1 MRTPLWFLDTL
12 AYVHVDSE
20 ASGGTLA
27 LVESVA
33 REGDM
38 PPLHVHHREDEAFY
52 VIDGRMTLF
61 VAGREPVELGPGE
74 GLLAPKGV
82 PHVYRVES
90 ERARWLVALT
100 PAGFDEFV
108 REVAEPAEHDD
119 LPPDGRP
126 HDIERV
132 NAAAARQGIEILGPP
147 GVTP

>member
-12 AYVHVDSE
+12 AYVHVDAE
-20 ASGGTLA
+20 ASGGALA

-33 REGDM
+33 PKGDM
-38 PPLHVHHREDEAFY
+38 PPLHVHHRDDEAFY
-52 VIDGRMTLF
+52 VIDGRLTLF
-61 VAGREPVELGPGE
+61 VADRDPVELGPGE
-74 GLLAPKGV
+74 AVLAPREI

-108 REVAEPAEHDD
+108 RAVAEPAGYDD
-119 LPPDGRP
+119 LPPEGRA